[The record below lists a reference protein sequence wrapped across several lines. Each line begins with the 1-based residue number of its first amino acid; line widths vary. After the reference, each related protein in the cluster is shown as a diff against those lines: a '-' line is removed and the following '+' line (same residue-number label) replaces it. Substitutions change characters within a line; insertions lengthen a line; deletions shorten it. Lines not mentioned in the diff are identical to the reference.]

1 MTHMHHKPD
10 PAATV
15 ARLIAEGWTVETDEG
30 FIGLI
35 GPFFRRET
43 PEGPEFCF
51 PTDKRH
57 HNLRGVLQGGALMTF
72 ADRVLGLTARAGT
85 QSNRTATVQMDTHF
99 IDAVHIGTLLEAR
112 PRLLR
117 ATSQLMFMTTDLT
130 VDGKLVATANGVWKK
145 LAPAKS

>member
-1 MTHMHHKPD
+1 MHRPDLLRQMTAD
-10 PAATV
+10 
-15 ARLIAEGWTVETDEG
+15 GWSVIEDDG
-30 FIGLI
+30 FIGLV
-35 GPFFRRET
+35 GPFLQRGT
-43 PEGPEFCF
+43 F
-51 PTDKRH
+51 PDLQFAFITDNRH
-57 HNLRGVLQGGALMTF
+57 RNLRGVLQGGALMTF

>member
-1 MTHMHHKPD
+1 MHRPDLLRQMTAD
-10 PAATV
+10 
-15 ARLIAEGWTVETDEG
+15 GWTVIDDDG
-30 FIGLI
+30 FIGLV
-35 GPFFRRET
+35 GPFLQR
-43 PEGPEFCF
+43 GSF
-51 PTDKRH
+51 PDLQFAFITDHRH
-57 HNLRGVLQGGALMTF
+57 RNLRGVLQGGALMTF

-85 QSNRTATVQMDTHF
+85 AATRTATVQLDTHF